1 MWQIYADAD
10 LIYDGQYQ
18 DRMIVKGEFDLEV
31 NHSGSFTFVMYP
43 DHPLYNVL
51 TELKSTV
58 KAYRNNEL
66 MYRGRIIRR
75 PDGFNLDRT
84 FICEGELSFLVDGI
98 VRPYSFSG
106 TPEQLFTKLIEE
118 YNTQVSEDRR
128 FKVGLVTVT
137 DPNNYISRANSN
149 YPNTLDELMDKLVE
163 PLGGYIVFTSDG
175 SGDRVI
181 NWLQYYPSRPVQ
193 SIDFGENLL
202 DYANVRSAEQIATAL
217 IPLGTKLPATD
228 DIEPRLTIE
237 SVNDGKDYIYDED
250 AVRRYGWI
258 YTTRVWDDVTL
269 PENLL
274 TKGRAA
280 LAELVMPTESIELSA
295 LDMSALNSDIS
306 AFRIGDIVPVQSDPH
321 NLNSAYLLS
330 KQTIDVLRPE
340 ANKITLGYSGQ
351 TLTSATLAAEK
362 LGADIEVLM
371 GYGDALQ
378 CLGAW
383 YVQLLAESLGKRLDR
398 NGNTA
403 FYGRTP
409 IVAVGTTDMHSM
421 TQQHQDGKRNKVI
434 QFLEIEKPAIPLVV
448 DNPFPQEKAFG
459 LYAGKEMD
467 VLLKA
472 ALTANETALTE
483 DGRLNARYVLPEL
496 APRYIGQLLMFLM
509 YSIAYEG
516 ELADV
521 DAYDQPGVEA
531 YKRIMK
537 AELAKA

>member
-10 LIYDGQYQ
+10 LIYDSQYQ
-18 DRMIVKGEFDLEV
+18 DRMITQGEFDLEV

-51 TELKSTV
+51 TELKSIV
-58 KAYRNNEL
+58 KAYRNNDL
-66 MYRGRIIRR
+66 IYRGRIIRR

-106 TPEQLFTKLIEE
+106 SPKQLFTNLIEE

-137 DPNNYISRANSN
+137 DPNNYIIRANSN

-181 NWLQYYPSRPVQ
+181 NWLQNYPSRPVQ

-217 IPLGTKLPATD
+217 IPLGAKLPATD

-269 PENLL
+269 PENLF

-295 LDMSALNSDIS
+295 LDMSALDADIS
-306 AFRIGDIVPVQSDPH
+306 AFRLGDIVPVRSEPH

-340 ANKITLGYSGQ
+340 ANRITLGYSGQ
-351 TLTSATLAAEK
+351 RLTSATLTTAK
-362 LGADIEVLM
+362 LGSQVTDLATGRDRDRQSLVTLANSVTEIRDIQEQDAEVIGGALDDLSTDLSALNDKVDNM
-371 GYGDALQ
+371 YLYRDAIDVDDVTIGAN
-378 CLGAW
+378 GAW
-383 YVQLLAESLGKRLDR
+383 ALGREDISVDGYVAEEIVSFGVYAATHSGAAANWCIFTRLYIWPGSQL
-398 NGNTA
+398 
-403 FYGRTP
+403 
-409 IVAVGTTDMHSM
+409 
-421 TQQHQDGKRNKVI
+421 
-434 QFLEIEKPAIPLVV
+434 
-448 DNPFPQEKAFG
+448 
-459 LYAGKEMD
+459 
-467 VLLKA
+467 
-472 ALTANETALTE
+472 
-483 DGRLNARYVLPEL
+483 
-496 APRYIGQLLMFLM
+496 
-509 YSIAYEG
+509 
-516 ELADV
+516 
-521 DAYDQPGVEA
+521 DAYVWNQYTGGAAKV
-531 YKRIMK
+531 RIIIRVK
-537 AELAKA
+537 YRKQ